1 MPALTDSDV
10 SYVEEKEKY
19 QPIPL
24 LTDSEMSGSE
34 NEVGSRNNLRHQNL
48 KCRGSNKKILK
59 KRKSRVVPESMSE
72 SSDDCHETASDVT
85 TEDVYSDDDHVYL
98 ISSVANLR
106 RREFMNL
113 KPMRTKS
120 KKTPKIRVKPLNSVE
135 RDPVMSLKLDER
147 NLKLKSSK

>member
-10 SYVEEKEKY
+10 SETDEEEED
-19 QPIPL
+19 QPIPPL
-24 LTDSEMSGSE
+24 MDGEISESE
-34 NEVGSRNNLRHQNL
+34 NEVESGNNLKHQTF

-72 SSDDCHETASDVT
+72 SSDDCHKTASDVT
-85 TEDVYSDDDHVYL
+85 TEDDYSDDDHVYL

-106 RREFMNL
+106 RQELMNL

-120 KKTPKIRVKPLNSVE
+120 KKTPKIRVEPLSSIE
-135 RDPVMSLKLDER
+135 RAPVMSLKDT
-147 NLKLKSSK
+147 KKY